1 METGMN
7 QSSPNSKGQQTTR
20 RILDAAARIFSD
32 VGFEGARVDEI
43 ARAAGVN
50 KAMIY
55 YHIGDKKALY
65 ARVIHNAFGNA
76 VEQFTFNIKPA
87 QSPED
92 KLRAYI
98 RNVAD
103 VVDQH
108 PELAAIMLREQASGG
123 KNLPET
129 VGQDLARII
138 GIITEILDEGVE
150 KDVFVKTIPFLVHMM
165 IIGSVVFVKMSSPI
179 RSKHPALSDTLSISG
194 NQVSGMAAAEIE
206 NLVINAVKKQ

>member
-1 METGMN
+1 MN
-7 QSSPNSKGQQTTR
+7 QPSPNSKGQQTTR
-20 RILDAAARIFSD
+20 RILDAAARIFSA

-55 YHIGDKKALY
+55 YHIGDKKSLY
-65 ARVIHNAFGNA
+65 AQVIHHAFGNA
-76 VEQFTFNIKPA
+76 VEQFTRDIRPTL
-87 QSPED
+87 SPEN

-98 RNVAD
+98 RNVAN
-103 VVDQH
+103 VVDRH

-123 KNLPET
+123 KNLPEM

-138 GIITEILDEGVE
+138 GIITEILEEGVE

-179 RSKHPALSDTLSISG
+179 RSKHPALSGAFSISD
-194 NQVSGMAAAEIE
+194 NKVSGLAAAEIE

>member
-1 METGMN
+1 MN
-7 QSSPNSKGQQTTR
+7 EQSPDSKGQQTTR
-20 RILDAAARIFSD
+20 RILDAAARIFSE

-55 YHIGDKKALY
+55 YHIGDKKSLY
-65 ARVIHNAFGNA
+65 AKVIHRAFGNA
-76 VEQFTFNIKPA
+76 VEQFTRDI
-87 QSPED
+87 SPTLSPQD

-165 IIGSVVFVKMSSPI
+165 IIGVVVFVKMSSPI
-179 RSKHPALSDTLSISG
+179 RSRHPALSEAFSISD
-194 NQVSGMAAAEIE
+194 NKVSGLAAAEIE
-206 NLVINAVKKQ
+206 NLVINAVKKH

>member
-1 METGMN
+1 MN
-7 QSSPNSKGQQTTR
+7 RPSPNSKGQHTTR
-20 RILDAAARIFSD
+20 RILDAAAKIFSD
-32 VGFEGARVDEI
+32 VGFEGARVDQI

-55 YHIGDKKALY
+55 YHIGDKQALY

-76 VEQFTFNIKPA
+76 VAQFTRNIKSN
-87 QSPED
+87 QSPES

-98 RNVAD
+98 RNVVY

-138 GIITEILDEGVE
+138 GIITEILEEGVE

-179 RSKHPALSDTLSISG
+179 RSKHPALSGAFSISD
-194 NQVSGMAAAEIE
+194 NKVSGLAAAEIE